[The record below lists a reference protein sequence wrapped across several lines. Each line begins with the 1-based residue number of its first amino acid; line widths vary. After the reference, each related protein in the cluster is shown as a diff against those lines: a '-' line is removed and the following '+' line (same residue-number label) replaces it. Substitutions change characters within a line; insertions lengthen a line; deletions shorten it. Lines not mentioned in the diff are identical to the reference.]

1 MSERLDPS
9 LDKPLVAAIT
19 RQQFHSLA
27 RAIHDADTIHELAIY
42 VARYQRA
49 LTDMRSLFDMIDA
62 EIMGRLHHMRDAE
75 NDDDDAVRP
84 HSMSED
90 GRP

>member
-1 MSERLDPS
+1 MSERLDPA

-27 RAIHDADTIHELAIY
+27 RAIHDADTIHELALY

-49 LTDMRSLFDMIDA
+49 QTDMRSLFDMIDA
-62 EIMGRLHHMRDAE
+62 EILGRLHHLRDAE
-75 NDDDDAVRP
+75 NEEPDESVRP
-84 HSMSED
+84 HIA
-90 GRP
+90 R